1 MSAAANIIPLHK
13 ETQPFYVPA
22 FELHVKGSQ
31 VPVRDVIELRY
42 EDGIEKID
50 GFTLTVNNW
59 NTVTQKPL
67 YYGHEADPG
76 IFAPGNE
83 IRLFMGYQ
91 GDLRL
96 MMTGMITSID
106 VQFPETGSSRIVVS
120 GLNVLER
127 LRTKQYTWSWPDDGN
142 EGGVRDSEIAQWL
155 QFPADDKAGRP
166 GLGIEVQIDKNAAA
180 KEPLLPHIYMN
191 NQFPIIFLMERA
203 RRCGYEVLVGEELL
217 PGSTPKSPKINRFLY
232 FGPTAS
238 LRNIT
243 YELEWGKSL
252 VSFHPT
258 FASAQQIFAAR
269 VCGWDRTAKKRIE
282 ERRTL
287 DDLLAEAGK
296 SGKPVL
302 PNADHVPVA
311 RAANR
316 EEVITDPPA
325 RTVEEAKKRADEV
338 LTKMIG
344 RMVEATGTTVGLPDL
359 RAGKSVSIT
368 RTGVQ
373 FDGLYTVV
381 SSTHTFDSS
390 GYRTS
395 FSARRVEPPADKR
408 KATP

>member
-1 MSAAANIIPLHK
+1 MNAAANIIPLHK

-269 VCGWDRTAKKRIE
+269 VCGWDRTAK
-282 ERRTL
+282 
-287 DDLLAEAGK
+287 
-296 SGKPVL
+296 PVL

-359 RAGKSVSIT
+359 RAGKSVSIK

-373 FDGLYTVV
+373 FDGLYTVL
-381 SSTHTFDSS
+381 SSTHTFESS